1 VINTDKLPKKRII
14 EKPVIWTTDAGGAAA
29 CAQLGFITVI
39 IDVIDMST
47 SLEACRYLGA
57 SLILGASP
65 VKVNCPVRVDPA
77 KVAGYALKYALE
89 NDKEILVVTEPRH
102 GKEWDRQENAAEI
115 ISIITNGGGKISAVV
130 PNIGGEI
137 GQLAE
142 IKDRVVI
149 GVTATGGTAF
159 DAAFNILEDQRVT
172 TATVARIKGQNSHQL
187 ISSTLCRITNQAL
200 TNNTG
205 VAFIAASRNSMED
218 ILAAQYL
225 AQQLTLPN

>member
-1 VINTDKLPKKRII
+1 MEKLPKKRMFD
-14 EKPVIWTTDAGGAAA
+14 KPVIWTTDASGAAV

-65 VKVNCPVRVDPA
+65 VRVNCPVKVAPA

-89 NDKEILVVTEPRH
+89 NGKEILIVTEPRH
-102 GKEWDRQENAAEI
+102 GKEWDREENAAEI
-115 ISIITNGGGKISAVV
+115 ISIINNGGGKIAAIV

-137 GQLAE
+137 GELAE

-159 DAAFNILEDQRVT
+159 DAAFNILADQRVT
-172 TATVARIKGQNSHQL
+172 TATVARVKGQNSHQL
-187 ISSTLCRITNQAL
+187 ISATLSRITHQAL
-200 TNNTG
+200 NYNTG

-225 AQQLTLPN
+225 AQQLTLHN